1 MNLEYHCQEG
11 HLPVWNFGR
20 DHWEARDRSDARDQ
34 IIFREASDGTNII
47 GKRDGR
53 MIMGLRLL
61 GMEMET
67 SELVCVAWDLVDLR
81 ECYMD
86 SW

>member
-1 MNLEYHCQEG
+1 MIIGKLAIEVT
-11 HLPVWNFGR
+11 L
-20 DHWEARDRSDARDQ
+20 DQ